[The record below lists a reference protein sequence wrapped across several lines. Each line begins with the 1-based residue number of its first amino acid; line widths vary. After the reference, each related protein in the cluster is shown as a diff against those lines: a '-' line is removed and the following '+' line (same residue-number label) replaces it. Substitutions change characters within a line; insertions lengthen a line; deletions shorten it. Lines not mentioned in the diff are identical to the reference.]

1 MASKHAKRC
10 SLCSE
15 MQVETVRH
23 HRIPFRTARIQ
34 NTTKCG
40 RIWSNRD
47 AGSLLVE
54 AQNGTHTLE
63 GSWLFSYELSI
74 IFLYNPAIM
83 LLSVYLK
90 ELIT

>member
-1 MASKHAKRC
+1 
-10 SLCSE
+10 
-15 MQVETVRH
+15 MQVKTVRH
-23 HRIPFRTARIQ
+23 HCIPFRTARIQ

-54 AQNGTHTLE
+54 VQNGTHTLE
-63 GSWLFSYELSI
+63 GSLLVSYELSI

-83 LLSVYLK
+83 LLSIYLK
-90 ELIT
+90 ELKT